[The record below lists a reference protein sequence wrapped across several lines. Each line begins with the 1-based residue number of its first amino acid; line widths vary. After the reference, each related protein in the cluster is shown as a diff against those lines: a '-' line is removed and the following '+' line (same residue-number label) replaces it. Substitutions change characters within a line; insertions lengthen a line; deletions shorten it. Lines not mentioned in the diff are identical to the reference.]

1 MIYNRR
7 NLVSS
12 GLAVFVTPHL
22 QKHRRSLAGS
32 LPAIA
37 LGATLVL
44 SPLALA
50 GAANNPIASLPAQ
63 EQAALES
70 GAAVLTGREG
80 QYTCRVL
87 VNAPVATVWKV
98 LTDYDNF
105 ENFYPNV
112 VSSQIV
118 ENKGN
123 RKVFEQVYVINALI
137 FTKEERVRIAA
148 TETYPKQIDFSLV
161 QGDLNS
167 LKGAW
172 RIDPVASDRVLITHQ
187 VSVVPK
193 DKDRAL
199 FYGIYEDTLEN
210 LLRSVKQQVEQYAVR

>member
-1 MIYNRR
+1 VLLN
-7 NLVSS
+7 
-12 GLAVFVTPHL
+12 LAVFVTPHL
-22 QKHRRSLAGS
+22 QKYCRSLAGYV
-32 LPAIA
+32 PAIT
-37 LGATLVL
+37 LGATLAL
-44 SPLALA
+44 SPLAFA
-50 GAANNPIASLPAQ
+50 RAANNPVASLPAQ
-63 EQAALES
+63 EQAALQS
-70 GAAVLTGREG
+70 GEAVLTGHDG

-87 VNAPVATVWKV
+87 VKAPVATVWKV

-105 ENFYPNV
+105 ENYYPNV

-123 RKVFEQVYVINALI
+123 RKVFEQVYVIQALI
-137 FTKEERVRIAA
+137 FSKEERVRIAA
-148 TETYPKQIDFSLV
+148 TETYLKQIDFNLV

-172 RIDPVASDRVLITHQ
+172 RIEPVSSDRVLITHQ

-193 DKDRAL
+193 DKDRTL

-210 LLRSVKQQVEQYAVR
+210 LLRAVKQQVEQNAAV